1 MFRRKEEEEN
11 DQLEFGNDNAADETV
26 EEATAE
32 VEEVKDM
39 KDKETSDARPAPA
52 SAKPSEPAKETT
64 AAPRPAPAA
73 NFRSAPQPVQA
84 APVTANRAPI
94 SANGVSEA
102 RTPSPAS
109 KSSSKRIL
117 TVGNDIHMKGEIN
130 TCDRL
135 VIEGIVDATLKDV
148 HTVEL
153 AETGSLRG
161 TAEVEDAEISGYFEG
176 DLTVTGRLIIYSS
189 GTVRGN
195 VTYGEIEIERGGQL
209 SGSIAQVSDGASA
222 AKKTKKAA

>member
-1 MFRRKEEEEN
+1 MFRRKEEDMDNKQLAFEN
-11 DQLEFGNDNAADETV
+11 DNQQAS
-26 EEATAE
+26 EAEPYAQQPESGTQQE
-32 VEEVKDM
+32 
-39 KDKETSDARPAPA
+39 DARPSPA
-52 SAKPSEPAKETT
+52 AVAASEANAKPT
-64 AAPRPAPAA
+64 PRPAPSQPAA
-73 NFRSAPQPVQA
+73 FRPQPSPA
-84 APVTANRAPI
+84 TAPIASARAPI
-94 SANGVSEA
+94 AANSSEI
-102 RTPSPAS
+102 RTPSPAA

-135 VIEGIVDATLKDV
+135 VIEGIVDATLRDV

-176 DLTVTGRLIIYSS
+176 DLTVTGRLIIYAS

-209 SGSIAQVSDGASA
+209 SGSIAQVSEAASA
-222 AKKTKKAA
+222 DTKKQKKAA

>member
-1 MFRRKEEEEN
+1 MFRRKEDEEN
-11 DQLEFGNDNAADETV
+11 EQLDFGNDNVAEDAVEEKVEMEEETV
-26 EEATAE
+26 EEVSE
-32 VEEVKDM
+32 
-39 KDKETSDARPAPA
+39 ARPAPA
-52 SAKPSEPAKETT
+52 TAKPSEPTSANPA

-73 NFRSAPQPVQA
+73 NFRGTPAATAPIT
-84 APVTANRAPI
+84 TARAPI
-94 SANGVSEA
+94 PAANSEA
-102 RTPSPAS
+102 RTPSVAS
-109 KSSSKRIL
+109 KSTNKRIL

-176 DLTVTGRLIIYSS
+176 DLTVTGRLIIYST

-209 SGSIAQVSDGASA
+209 SGSIAQVSEASA
-222 AKKTKKAA
+222 AKKPTKKAA

>member
-1 MFRRKEEEEN
+1 MFRRKEEDVESE
-11 DQLEFGNDNAADETV
+11 QLDFGNDNAAQV
-26 EEATAE
+26 EEETETEMAD
-32 VEEVKDM
+32 VKEE
-39 KDKETSDARPAPA
+39 ETQEEARPAPA
-52 SAKPSEPAKETT
+52 SATPAEPVAQT
-64 AAPRPAPAA
+64 AARPAPAT
-73 NFRSAPQPVQA
+73 NFRPQPAAASAPVS
-84 APVTANRAPI
+84 TGRAPI
-94 SANGVSEA
+94 TAASTDA
-102 RTPSPAS
+102 RTPSPAA
-109 KSSSKRIL
+109 KSGSKRIL

-176 DLTVTGRLIIYSS
+176 DITVTGRLIIYAS

-195 VTYGEIEIERGGQL
+195 VTYGEIEIERGGQI
-209 SGSIAQVSDGASA
+209 SGSIAQVVETSA
-222 AKKTKKAA
+222 AAPKKQKKAA